1 MTQYGIMVDNEFCTG
16 CHTCEL
22 ACKNEHDLPLG
33 QWGVKVLELGPWKRE
48 DGYRWEFRYVPVL
61 TGSCDLCADRREK
74 GKLPSC
80 VFHCQAKCMEFGPVE
95 ELAKRLDAKPQQ
107 YLWVPPCA

>member
-61 TGSCDLCADRREK
+61 TGSCDLCADRTLS
-74 GKLPSC
+74 GGVPHC
-80 VFHCQAKCMEFGPVE
+80 VQH
-95 ELAKRLDAKPQQ
+95 
-107 YLWVPPCA
+107 